1 MTADHVKPLLE
12 NSSDA
17 ESLCQVAE
25 LLSRGHIPHEVLTR
39 MGRLTALQKPTG
51 GVRGVVARGYSATA
65 CGTNSC
71 SSNQDRKW
79 KEPQHLSNMHCP
91 RAGCECIAH
100 ALQALTDQDP
110 QSTILSVDG
119 IGAYDTISRNAM
131 LRGLRHMECG
141 EAILPFVL
149 QFYGAPST
157 YLWEDSDGVVHEIL
171 QGEGGEQG
179 DALMPALFALG
190 QHDALVAIQARLSPE
205 ERLFAFLDDI
215 YVWSPSPNRMATV
228 HTAMQEELLAHTG
241 IQIHCGK
248 TQLWNRAGVAPAGSV
263 ALTVAAKAVDP
274 DAIVWRGDAEL
285 NFEDQGVV
293 ILGTPLGH
301 EEFVRSHLAKKSVKH
316 DQLVEKILLVP
327 DLQSAWILLLYCAAT
342 RANYVLR
349 VVHPAL
355 STTFAKHHDASL
367 RRALAHLL
375 SVLPSHIYWDVASL
389 PFVHGGVGLRS
400 AEVTARAAFWSS
412 WADCM
417 PMIHARHSAVSTL
430 VIQQLSDGNGGFH
443 VGGLA
448 ACEQQL
454 RREGF
459 EAPGW
464 RDLAVG
470 NGPWLA
476 SRGTTRGR
484 ANRGCGTRVAA

>member
-12 NSSDA
+12 NGSDA

-25 LLSRGHIPHEVLTR
+25 LLSRGHIPHEVLSVIR
-39 MGRLTALQKPTG
+39 MGRLTALQTPTG
-51 GVRGVVARGYSATA
+51 GVRGIVAGDILRRLVARTVARQIRQQYA
-65 CGTNSC
+65 
-71 SSNQDRKW
+71 
-79 KEPQHLSNMHCP
+79 LST

-100 ALQALTDQDP
+100 DLHALTDQDP

-119 IGAYDTISRNAM
+119 IGAHDTISRNAM
-131 LRGLRHMECG
+131 LRGLRHMEGG

-179 DALMPALFALG
+179 DALMPTLFALG

-215 YVWSPSPNRMATV
+215 FVWSPFPNRMATV
-228 HTAMQEELLAHTG
+228 HTTMQEELLAHTG
-241 IQIHCGK
+241 IQIHHSK

-285 NFEDQGVV
+285 NPEDRGVV
-293 ILGTPLGH
+293 ILVTPLGH

-349 VVHPAL
+349 VVHTSL

-367 RRALAHLL
+367 RRTLAHLL
-375 SVLPSHIYWDVASL
+375 SVLSSHIFWDVASL
-389 PFVHGGVGLRS
+389 PFAHGGVCLRS
-400 AEVTARAAFWSS
+400 AEVTTRAAFWSS

-417 PMIHARHSAVSTL
+417 PMIHARHSDNSLTETVDSMWAGWHRESSN
-430 VIQQLSDGNGGFH
+430 SDERGLRLLGGEIWQMACVPGHDKRKSEPWVWHQGGNMR
-443 VGGLA
+443 LQMR
-448 ACEQQL
+448 C
-454 RREGF
+454 
-459 EAPGW
+459 
-464 RDLAVG
+464 
-470 NGPWLA
+470 
-476 SRGTTRGR
+476 
-484 ANRGCGTRVAA
+484 